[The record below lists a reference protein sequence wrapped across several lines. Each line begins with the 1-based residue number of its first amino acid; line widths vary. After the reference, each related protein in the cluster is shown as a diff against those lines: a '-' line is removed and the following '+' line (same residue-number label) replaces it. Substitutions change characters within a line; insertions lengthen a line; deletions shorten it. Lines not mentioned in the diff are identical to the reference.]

1 MSIHDKDSVLGLWR
15 CMNETMTGVT
25 KELLNSIGYE
35 MKDDS
40 EVEAFA
46 KLGNTATISEKDG
59 GVVCSV
65 MFDDP
70 NIGDK
75 MRPKFGPI
83 QLYEPYEYFIPM
95 EGKKQTFMMTEFSKN
110 KVFFHLLIEP
120 KDGRKLYIHES
131 VEIVEKD
138 VLAQV
143 VRSPKANLASRVLFK
158 RIK

>member
-1 MSIHDKDSVLGLWR
+1 MSIHDKDSVLGSWR
-15 CMNETMTGVT
+15 CMNETMTGGT
-25 KELLNSIGYE
+25 KELMNSLGYE
-35 MKDDS
+35 IKDDS

-46 KLGNTATISEKDG
+46 KLGNTLTISEKDG
-59 GVVCSV
+59 GVVVSMV
-65 MFDDP
+65 FDDP
-70 NIGDK
+70 NLSDK

-83 QLYEPYEYFIPM
+83 QMYEPYEYFIPI
-95 EGKKQTFMMTEFSKN
+95 ESKKQTFMMTEFSKN
-110 KVFFHLLIEP
+110 KVFSHILIEP